1 MFKINNKNTRTTSM
15 KPFLIHSFFNVFVAV
30 FEQVN
35 ITWVMIQPKQK
46 LTQNLNFNHHTNFP
60 YNARCVLKLQKYPNK
75 LQFQGQ

>member
-1 MFKINNKNTRTTSM
+1 MFKINNKNTRTTSIT
-15 KPFLIHSFFNVFVAV
+15 PFLIHSFFNVFVAV

-46 LTQNLNFNHHTNFP
+46 LPQNLNFNHHTNFS